1 MDEARE
7 KALAAVGEAYISGAL
22 TALDDAPR
30 TKLFYEVL
38 AEIAEAAGLR
48 AYLPHRVTDPVVAAH
63 LDPRAVYEIDRAHV
77 TSAAV
82 LIAYAGIPSFGVG
95 IEVEL
100 AREHGVPVIIVAER
114 DRPIS
119 RLLLGNPAVVEVVK
133 FADLDSLRRTLA
145 AALAAVGSVTREGAR
160 PIVADDVVV
169 QRFIASL
176 ESARRLPA
184 AEVAALLRV
193 GELDGQTASA
203 ISDAVH
209 TGRLFA
215 AGLRDLVGRYALRGP
230 DLGAFVLVDVL
241 ERSPSEAAATLGV
254 DPRTVRRHVAT
265 ARVRVGLP
273 EDAAPDSVAQWLVT
287 ELIAPPTRALQLRL
301 FANSQKEPHEQ
312 RTAEAEDH
320 RQAGLAVEEGEP
332 RA

>member
-1 MDEARE
+1 MDESADKTRV
-7 KALAAVGEAYISGAL
+7 ASGEAYISGAL
-22 TALDDAPR
+22 TALEDAPR

-38 AEIAEAAGLR
+38 AEIAGAAGLR
-48 AYLPHRVTDPVVAAH
+48 PYLPHRVTDPVAAAH

-100 AREHGVPVIIVAER
+100 AREHSVPVIIVAER

-133 FADLDSLRRTLA
+133 FADLESLRRALA
-145 AALAAVGSVTREGAR
+145 AALAAVGSLARDGTR

-176 ESARRLPA
+176 EHARRLPT
-184 AEVAALLRV
+184 AEVTALLRV
-193 GELDGQTASA
+193 GELDGEIATAIRDA
-203 ISDAVH
+203 IQS
-209 TGRLFA
+209 GRLFA
-215 AGLRDLVGRYALRGP
+215 AGLRDLVGRYALRGA
-230 DLGAFVLVDVL
+230 DLGAFVLRDVL
-241 ERSPSEAAATLGV
+241 ERSLVESAATLGV
-254 DPRTVRRHVAT
+254 DSRTVRRHVAT

-287 ELIAPPTRALQLRL
+287 ELIAPPTRALQLHL
-301 FANSQKEPHEQ
+301 F
-312 RTAEAEDH
+312 TGG
-320 RQAGLAVEEGEP
+320 QARIDG
-332 RA
+332 

>member
-7 KALAAVGEAYISGAL
+7 KTPVAVGEAYISGAL
-22 TALDDAPR
+22 TALDDALR

-133 FADLDSLRRTLA
+133 FADLDGLRRTLT
-145 AALAAVGSVTREGAR
+145 AALAAVGPVAPAGAR
-160 PIVADDVVV
+160 PLGSRDLGV
-169 QRFIASL
+169 QRVIASP
-176 ESARRLPA
+176 ENARPGSSA
-184 AEVAALLRV
+184 
-193 GELDGQTASA
+193 
-203 ISDAVH
+203 
-209 TGRLFA
+209 
-215 AGLRDLVGRYALRGP
+215 
-230 DLGAFVLVDVL
+230 
-241 ERSPSEAAATLGV
+241 
-254 DPRTVRRHVAT
+254 
-265 ARVRVGLP
+265 
-273 EDAAPDSVAQWLVT
+273 
-287 ELIAPPTRALQLRL
+287 
-301 FANSQKEPHEQ
+301 
-312 RTAEAEDH
+312 
-320 RQAGLAVEEGEP
+320 
-332 RA
+332 